1 MWRRSSRILLRT
13 FHRLAQLIY
22 ADVQSAGES
31 CFKLLSLVLPL
42 RLTLEGMSRWQT
54 GGGNNTRRGYAEH
67 QDRCAYDETCF
78 RKSVVVTLLPGAV
91 RAAQLAFLYS
101 VSAQAI
107 KTQLK

>member
-1 MWRRSSRILLRT
+1 MWRRSSRILLGT

-78 RKSVVVTLLPGAV
+78 QKVCRSHVAPRCGSRRSTRVPVLSISTS
-91 RAAQLAFLYS
+91 Y
-101 VSAQAI
+101 
-107 KTQLK
+107 